1 MLMLRSHIDHLV
13 VTAPSLDIGVEYIH
27 EALGVSPQAG
37 GQHVRMGTHNCLL
50 KLGDALFLEVLSIDP
65 GAPAPPRPRW
75 FQLDEDESVKT
86 PRLATWVVRTTDIS
100 ASLAASPVVSGYAV
114 PMTRGDLSW
123 TISIPRNGSLPLQG
137 IAPTMIQWHCPH
149 PASRLQESGC
159 SLVRLEGF
167 HARAEK
173 VTAMLDAIGFQ
184 GAFTVSPLPSGAT
197 AKLVAHIKTPAGIRQ
212 IPPSS
217 AAVL

>member
-1 MLMLRSHIDHLV
+1 MLRSHIDHLV
-13 VTAPSLDIGVEYIH
+13 VTAPSLDLGVEFVR
-27 EALGVSPQAG
+27 EALGVSPQKG

-50 KLGDALFLEVLSIDP
+50 KLCDALFLEVLSIDP
-65 GAPAPPRPRW
+65 AAPPPPRPRW
-75 FQLDEDESVKT
+75 FQLDEEESVAV

-100 ASLAASPVVSGYAV
+100 AALVASPVVSGYAM
-114 PMTRGDLSW
+114 PMTRDDLSW

-137 IAPTMIQWHCPH
+137 VAPTMIQWHCPH
-149 PASRLQESGC
+149 PANGLHESGC

-167 HARAEK
+167 HARADK

-197 AKLVAHIKTPAGIRQ
+197 GKLVAHIQTPGWTRQ
-212 IPPSS
+212 IPPS
-217 AAVL
+217 ATTAL

>member
-1 MLMLRSHIDHLV
+1 MLRSHIDHLV
-13 VTAPSLDIGVEYIH
+13 VTAPTLDIGVEYVR
-27 EALGVSPQAG
+27 EALGVSPQTG

-65 GAPAPPRPRW
+65 AAPHPPRPRW
-75 FQLDEDESVKT
+75 FQLDEEESVQA
-86 PRLATWVVRTTDIS
+86 PRLATWVVRTTDIT
-100 ASLAASPVVSGYAV
+100 AALVASPVVSGYAT
-114 PMTRGDLSW
+114 PMSRGDLSW

-137 IAPTMIQWHCPH
+137 VAPTIIQWQGPH

-167 HARAEK
+167 HARADK

-197 AKLVAHIKTPAGIRQ
+197 AKLVAHIQTPAGTRQ

-217 AAVL
+217 TTAL